1 MLFRP
6 KLIMLV
12 CLAASAVLCAQESN
26 EPSGDNCSF
35 IAAPDEFLSAASRA
49 RRDAYE
55 RTLAFTRFSARR
67 EAASRLAEPAAM
79 PVKSFIDE
87 EIFRKLSAE
96 GVPSAPLASDE
107 EFLRRVML
115 DLTGRI
121 PSAAQIREFIAN
133 PDPGKRDA
141 LIDRLLY
148 SPEFVDKWT
157 MWLGDLLQNAAFAQN
172 RSQQIEGRNRMH
184 EWIKGS
190 IDGQKSF
197 RDIVFE
203 LITATGNNYDR
214 DAAPSNFIVRGFAP
228 MGPAQDTADLLL
240 VRSASMFLGLSHYD
254 CLLCHDG
261 KYHLDSVSAW
271 GAKATR
277 LEAWRMAAHFSRVQT
292 SRPTNDRQN
301 YYYNSFLTTERATG
315 AYNLNTNSGNRPQRA
330 PLMIDGRQVASLTPV
345 YRDGTPAG
353 GSNWRESFAQAMT
366 ADPMFARNFVNR
378 LWKAMFNLAL
388 AEPVDALDPAR
399 LDPNVQPPA
408 GWTHQAS
415 HPVLLE
421 KLAQV
426 ARDNNYNL
434 RETLRLIASSTAYQL
449 SSSYDGPWD
458 MTKAPLFA
466 RHIPR
471 RLEPEE
477 VHDALVK
484 ASGVKA
490 SYTIGGWAEPVEWAM
505 QLPEPVEPRSNGL
518 VASFLNSFT
527 RGNRDTIQRSQNGS
541 ILMWLNMMNSTV
553 VTDRTRVQNNQGRY
567 SAYLLQLAQ
576 NANNEQVVEDIF
588 LTYLSRRPTEYEKGV
603 ALKTLAKATTP
614 QYTRSMAVEDLA
626 WAVANKVDFL
636 FSY

>member
-1 MLFRP
+1 MLIRL
-6 KLIMLV
+6 KLIAPAIL
-12 CLAASAVLCAQESN
+12 LASALVCAQETP

-35 IAAPDEFLSAASRA
+35 IAAPDQFVGGASRA

-55 RTLAFTRFSARR
+55 RTLAFTRFSSKR
-67 EAASRLAEPAAM
+67 EAASRLAEPSAM

-96 GVPSAPLASDE
+96 GVPSAAVASDE
-107 EFLRRVML
+107 EFLRRVTL

-121 PSAAQIREFIAN
+121 PSAAEIREFIAN
-133 PDPGKRDA
+133 PSAGKRDA

-157 MWLGDLLQNAAFAQN
+157 MWLGDLLQNAAVAQN

-184 EWIKGS
+184 EWIKAS

-197 RDIVFE
+197 RDVAFE
-203 LITATGNNYDR
+203 VITASGNNYDS
-214 DAAPSNFIVRGFAP
+214 DSAPSNFILRGFAP

-271 GAKATR
+271 GAKTTR
-277 LEAWRMAAHFSRVQT
+277 LEAWRMAAHFSRVQM
-292 SRPTNDRQN
+292 SRVTNNRQD
-301 YYYNSFLTTERATG
+301 YYFNSTLTTERATG
-315 AYNLNTNSGNRPQRA
+315 NYSLNTTSGNRPRRD
-330 PLMIDGRQVASLTPV
+330 PVMIDGRQVANLTPV
-345 YRDGTPAG
+345 YRDGTPAAG
-353 GSNWRESFAQAMT
+353 GNWRESFARALT

-388 AEPVDALDPAR
+388 AEPVDGLDPAR

-408 GWTHQAS
+408 GWPHQAS

-421 KLAQV
+421 KLAQA
-426 ARDNNYNL
+426 ARDNDFNL
-434 RETLRLIASSTAYQL
+434 RETLRLIVSSTAYQL

-484 ASGVKA
+484 ASGVRA
-490 SYTIGGWAEPVEWAM
+490 SYRIGGWADPVEWAM
-505 QLPEPVEPRSNGL
+505 QLPEPVEPRSNGT
-518 VASFLNSFT
+518 VAAFLNSFT

-553 VTDRTRVQNNQGRY
+553 VTDRTRVQDNQGRY
-567 SAYLLQLAQ
+567 SPYLLQMAR
-576 NANNEQVVEDIF
+576 NTNNEQVVEDMF

-614 QYTRSMAVEDLA
+614 QYTRNAAVEDLA
-626 WAVANKVDFL
+626 WALANKADFL